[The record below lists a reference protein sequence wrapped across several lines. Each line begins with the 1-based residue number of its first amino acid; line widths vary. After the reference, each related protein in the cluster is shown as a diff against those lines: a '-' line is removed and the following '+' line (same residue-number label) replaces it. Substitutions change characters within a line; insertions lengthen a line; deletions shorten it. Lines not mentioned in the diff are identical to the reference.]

1 MTRRRIILD
10 TDPGV
15 GIPGTDADDPIA
27 ILLALAHPDLELVAV
42 TTTFG
47 NSPSWLTARGARA
60 VLDAAGRPDVPVAAG
75 RSEPLDGVLPDQLA
89 TAYAGARGRP
99 GRIALPEVPTGTVG
113 AERLILDTVH
123 ANPGDVTVIC
133 IGPQTNL
140 AAALVTDPSIAEE
153 LHSVVFMGGAL
164 GIEPTYG
171 HGNVTPLA
179 ECNIYF
185 DPEAA
190 DRVLRAGVPL
200 TMVSLDVT
208 NPATGLVLTEDDIR
222 TVERAWSPAAAMFR
236 DVCDTYL
243 EAPMFDWGHGCVLYD
258 PLAVLAAAEP
268 GVGTFR
274 SMDLAIDT
282 STSPSRGQTSTQT
295 GTGVPVYVM
304 VDVDGRAAVD
314 RILTLIRDFVAR
326 D

>member
-1 MTRRRIILD
+1 MTRRKIILD

-27 ILLALAHPDLELVAV
+27 ILLALAHPDLELLGV

-60 VLDAAGRPDVPVAAG
+60 VLDAVGRQDLPVAPG
-75 RSEPLDGVLPDQLA
+75 RSEPLASPLPEQLA
-89 TAYAGARGRP
+89 TAYTGDRGKP
-99 GRIALPEVPTGTVG
+99 GRIALPEVTGDIPT
-113 AERLILDTVH
+113 AAQFILDTVQ
-123 ANPGDVTVIC
+123 ANPGEVTIVC

-140 AAALVTDPSIAEE
+140 ATALASDPTLATH
-153 LHSVVFMGGAL
+153 LRSVVFMGGAL

-171 HGNVTPLA
+171 HGNITPLA

-190 DRVLRAGVPL
+190 AQVLRAGVPL
-200 TMVSLDVT
+200 TMVGLDVT

-222 TVERAWSPAAAMFR
+222 TVERDWSPAAAMFR

-268 GVGTFR
+268 DVGSFR
-274 SMDLAIDT
+274 SMGLEIDT
-282 STSPSRGQTSTQT
+282 GAAAARGQTRQD
-295 GTGVPVYVM
+295 GAGAPVEVM

-314 RILTLIRDFVAR
+314 RILTLIRDLVAPH
-326 D
+326 